1 MGYRSKRSLIHAS
14 VDRDPFARMGSRLA
28 QPCLEAARAHR
39 RLCFATPHG
48 ARPGQDSVR
57 PEHRHGPLALLVTVA
72 FQNDSAQ
79 HIWLRSLAVK
89 YGGTWYHP
97 IQFLGDRVDLWYAHG
112 RHNLS
117 LPRDQSLIAAP
128 YIPAAAAAERCAL
141 YRLPES
147 WDRWPTHLRVTAK
160 ANFVHRRSRRL
171 AVTLTNPA

>member
-1 MGYRSKRSLIHAS
+1 MRPLIGIPSPAWARASLSHVWRLREHTAAYVS
-14 VDRDPFARMGSRLA
+14 PPRMGLVQARTQFGRL
-28 QPCLEAARAHR
+28 
-39 RLCFATPHG
+39 
-48 ARPGQDSVR
+48 
-57 PEHRHGPLALLVTVA
+57 EHRHGPLALLVTVA

>member
-1 MGYRSKRSLIHAS
+1 MRPLIGIPSPAW
-14 VDRDPFARMGSRLA
+14 
-28 QPCLEAARAHR
+28 ARASLSHVW
-39 RLCFATPHG
+39 RLRERTAAYVAPPRMALVQ
-48 ARPGQDSVR
+48 ARTQFGR
-57 PEHRHGPLALLVTVA
+57 LEHCHGPLALLVTVA
-72 FQNDSAQ
+72 FQNDSTQ
-79 HIWLRSLAVK
+79 HIWLRSMAVK

-97 IQFLGDRVDLWYAHG
+97 IQFLGDRVHLWYANG

-128 YIPAAAAAERCAL
+128 YIPAASAAERCAL
-141 YRLPES
+141 FRLPEA